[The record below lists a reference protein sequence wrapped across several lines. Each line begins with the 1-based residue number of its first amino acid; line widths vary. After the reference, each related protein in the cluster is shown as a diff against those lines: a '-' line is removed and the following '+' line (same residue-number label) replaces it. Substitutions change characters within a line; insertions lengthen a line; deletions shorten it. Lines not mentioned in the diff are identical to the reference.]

1 MQKIT
6 FDAPAMYGD
15 HHVLE
20 VRRVLLALSGVLEVY
35 ASSAF
40 QAVEI
45 VYEPDRVTPATLE
58 AALEQAG
65 YLHPLPAPVET
76 GVAVTQEAER
86 DKDIFFRHS
95 LAFEQVKEVIRFG
108 QTIPYAGRPL
118 WPCPGMGVI
127 RKSNPEEA

>member
-6 FDAPAMYGD
+6 FDTPAMYGD
-15 HHVLE
+15 HHVVE
-20 VRRVLLALSGVLEVY
+20 VRQLLLALSGVLEVY

-45 VYEPDRVTPATLE
+45 NYDPDEVTPAALE

-65 YLHPLPAPVET
+65 YLHPLPMPVET

-95 LAFEQVKEVIRFG
+95 AAFEQAKEVVRFG
-108 QTIPYAGRPL
+108 QNIPYAGRPL

-127 RKSNPEEA
+127 KKSNPGEA